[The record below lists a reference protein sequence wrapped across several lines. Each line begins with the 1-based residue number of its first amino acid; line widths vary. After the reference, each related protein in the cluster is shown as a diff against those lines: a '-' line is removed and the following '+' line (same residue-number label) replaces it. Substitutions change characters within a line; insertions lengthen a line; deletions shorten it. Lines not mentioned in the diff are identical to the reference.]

1 MQTFLPYADFDKS
14 AACLDTKRL
23 GKQRVETKQILNALL
38 GKSKGWVNHPAT
50 KMWRGHEIALAV
62 YGIAICEEWRKR
74 GYKDNLLPFF
84 EAFLKEE
91 GNKRTKKPPSWLGR
105 EDVHAS
111 HRANLIRKDYD
122 FYVFCG
128 WKDDSTLPYVWPTP

>member
-74 GYKDNLLPFF
+74 GYKDSLLPFF
-84 EAFLKEE
+84 EAFLEEE
-91 GNKRTKKPPSWLGR
+91 GDKRTKRPPSWLGR
-105 EDVHAS
+105 QDVHAS
-111 HRANLIRKDYD
+111 HRANLMRKDPD